1 MMTEDEFVDALRD
14 FGETMSNL
22 SPILTQIGGRI
33 VDDIK
38 SGAPVDSG
46 ALRNS
51 VKAVIENDALAIEML
66 YYGIFQNYGVDGLQN
81 APAREVPPFGV
92 PQPTAGRRFGFGVKQ
107 PNSGMIHG
115 DSGLSFGARKQ
126 IYKMGLK
133 PQSFFNV
140 DAIAAAVAD
149 GVTQALTQD
158 F

>member
-1 MMTEDEFVDALRD
+1 MTVDEFERALGD

-66 YYGIFQNYGVDGLQN
+66 YYGIFQNYRVDGLQN

-92 PQPTAGRRFGFGVKQ
+92 PQPTAGRRFGF
-107 PNSGMIHG
+107 SGNYEMIGG
-115 DSGLSFGARKQ
+115 DLSFGARKQ

-140 DAIAAAVAD
+140 DAIADAVAD

>member
-1 MMTEDEFVDALRD
+1 MTVDEFERALGD

-22 SPILTQIGGRI
+22 SPVLTQIGGRI
-33 VDDIK
+33 VDQIK

-92 PQPTAGRRFGFGVKQ
+92 PQPTAGRRFGF
-107 PNSGMIHG
+107 SGNYEMIGG
-115 DSGLSFGARKQ
+115 DLSFGARKQ

-140 DAIAAAVAD
+140 DAIADAVAD

>member
-1 MMTEDEFVDALRD
+1 MTVDEFERALGD

-22 SPILTQIGGRI
+22 SPVLTQIGGRI
-33 VDDIK
+33 VDQIK

-51 VKAVIENDALAIEML
+51 VKAVIQDDALAIEML

-92 PQPTAGRRFGFGVKQ
+92 PQPTAGRRFGF
-107 PNSGMIHG
+107 SGNYEMIGG
-115 DSGLSFGARKQ
+115 DLSFGARKQ

-140 DAIAAAVAD
+140 DAIADAVAN